1 MLRFIRNA
9 ATATVLGAGIAA
21 PAGAQPN
28 VTFTHDVAPLL
39 YSHCVQ
45 CHRPD
50 GDAPFSLATYED
62 ARRHAAQIVAVT
74 RSRYMPP
81 WKPEAEGGPFVG
93 ERRLSDRELDT
104 FKRWVD
110 DGSVEGPRSAL
121 PPLPKTSEGGW
132 QLGTPDVVLTLAPY
146 TLAADG
152 PDTFRNF
159 VVTVPGTATLW
170 VRGLEFRP
178 RTRGVHHANIRVD
191 PTTASRQLDAADPDG
206 GYEGLILRTAD
217 YPSGHFLGWTPGQAP
232 PLAPNDLAW
241 PLKGG
246 TDFVVQLHMR
256 PTGRVER
263 FEPIIGLYLGTGPG
277 TKTPSIVRLG
287 RQNLDIP
294 AGVSNFTVTD
304 DFVLPVDAQVV
315 AVQPHAHY
323 RARAVRTWAVLLD
336 GTQRPLLH
344 IADWDFA
351 WQDQYRYASPFW
363 LPAGTRLVMEYR
375 FDNSDANPRNPDRP
389 AQRIGWGW
397 RSADEMADVWIQ
409 VMTRSEADRS
419 TLDREAH
426 LKMAKEDT
434 IGSELLAT
442 RYPTQT

>member
-217 YPSGHFLGWTPGQAP
+217 YPSGHFLGWTPGK
-232 PLAPNDLAW
+232 L
-241 PLKGG
+241 
-246 TDFVVQLHMR
+246 R
-256 PTGRVER
+256 SVE
-263 FEPIIGLYLGTGPG
+263 
-277 TKTPSIVRLG
+277 
-287 RQNLDIP
+287 
-294 AGVSNFTVTD
+294 
-304 DFVLPVDAQVV
+304 
-315 AVQPHAHY
+315 
-323 RARAVRTWAVLLD
+323 
-336 GTQRPLLH
+336 
-344 IADWDFA
+344 
-351 WQDQYRYASPFW
+351 
-363 LPAGTRLVMEYR
+363 
-375 FDNSDANPRNPDRP
+375 
-389 AQRIGWGW
+389 
-397 RSADEMADVWIQ
+397 
-409 VMTRSEADRS
+409 
-419 TLDREAH
+419 
-426 LKMAKEDT
+426 
-434 IGSELLAT
+434 
-442 RYPTQT
+442 